1 MADSSIGHDGDS
13 VFWAD
18 LTADMEDPAYRVAH
32 ESDAARIRET
42 DELVR
47 LVGDFFED
55 AISAES
61 ALAVAQFAQAL
72 RDAEAK

>member
-1 MADSSIGHDGDS
+1 MADSSSGHDGDS
-13 VFWAD
+13 AFWAD
-18 LTADMEDPAYRVAH
+18 LAADMEDPAYRAAH
-32 ESDAARIRET
+32 ESDAVRIRET

-47 LVGDFFED
+47 LVGDFFEG
-55 AISAES
+55 AISTES